1 MVNIIHFK
9 IKVNYQHMSSKSYIQ
24 LKTPSISNVPIQ
36 TYGNFTFIVNG
47 EEFQTSRLIS
57 DLISPLICHIHAVDP
72 AVYQFYFNTKNKGD
86 FTTIL
91 NLVAFKRNEISYD
104 EIFLTLFKTTQLKY
118 SISMTK
124 KNLQQKM
131 FSEFSKSTFYF
142 QLFIQKTF
150 QLALTSFQ
158 ATLVK

>member
-24 LKTPSISNVPIQ
+24 LKTTSISNVPIQ

-91 NLVAFKRNEISYD
+91 NLVTFKRNEISYE
-104 EIFLTLFKTTQLKY
+104 EIFLTLFKTTPLKY

-131 FSEFSKSTFYF
+131 FYEFSKSTFYF